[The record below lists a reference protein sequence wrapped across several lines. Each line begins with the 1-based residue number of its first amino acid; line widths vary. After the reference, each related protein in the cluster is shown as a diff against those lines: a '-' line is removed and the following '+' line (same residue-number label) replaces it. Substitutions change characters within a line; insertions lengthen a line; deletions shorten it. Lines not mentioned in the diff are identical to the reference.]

1 MVVTQE
7 ARSGNSWFVIKVAAA
22 GDVHAGGAADERFAA
37 VFADAAREAD
47 LILLAGDLTLHG
59 DPGEASALID
69 AVRALETPVVA
80 VLGNH
85 DWHGNRGDELSAALS
100 EAGIRVLDRA
110 SGVLEIGGTSV
121 GVAGTKGFVGGF
133 PDSALPD
140 FGEPSLRRVYAE
152 TTEEV
157 DGLARALDEIRSC
170 AVRIVLLHYAP
181 TSATLEGEPPGIWA
195 FLGSDRLAR
204 PIAEHRPDI
213 VLHGHGHM
221 GTFEGAIGDVPVYNV
236 AQPVIGKD
244 FEVFDVGGP
253 DRPR

>member
-1 MVVTQE
+1 M
-7 ARSGNSWFVIKVAAA
+7 IKVAAA
-22 GDVHAGGAADERFAA
+22 GDIHAGGPGDERFAG
-37 VFADAAREAD
+37 VFADTAREAD
-47 LILLAGDLTLHG
+47 LILLAGDLTRHG
-59 DPGEASALID
+59 DPAEVGRLVG
-69 AVRALETPVVA
+69 AVQGIEVPVFA

-85 DWHGNRGDELSAALS
+85 DWHGNRCDELIAALS
-100 EAGIRVLDRA
+100 EAGISMLDRSSA
-110 SGVLEIGGTSV
+110 IVEVRETSV

-157 DGLARALDEIRSC
+157 EGLGRALEEIASC

-195 FLGSDRLAR
+195 FLGSDRLAG
-204 PIAEHRPDI
+204 PIAQHRPDI

-221 GTFEGAIGDVPVYNV
+221 GRFKGEIGDVPVYNV

-244 FEVFDVGGP
+244 FELFELP
-253 DRPR
+253 

>member
-1 MVVTQE
+1 MV
-7 ARSGNSWFVIKVAAA
+7 RVAAA
-22 GDVHAGGAADERFAA
+22 GDIHAGGPADERLVG

-59 DPGEASALID
+59 ELEEATALLE
-69 AVRALETPVVA
+69 AVQGIETPVFA

-85 DWHGNRGDELSAALS
+85 DWHANRPDELTAKLN
-100 EAGIRVLDRA
+100 EAGIRMLDKQSAVLDVA
-110 SGVLEIGGTSV
+110 ETSV
-121 GVAGTKGFVGGF
+121 GIAGTKGFVGGF

-157 DGLARALDEIRSC
+157 EGLASGLEEIGSC
-170 AVRIVLLHYAP
+170 DVRIVLLHYAP

-195 FLGSDRLAR
+195 FLGSDRLAA
-204 PIAEHRPDI
+204 PIAQHRPDI

-221 GTFEGAIGDVPVYNV
+221 GRFKGEIGDVPVYNV

-244 FEVFDVGGP
+244 YEIFELG
-253 DRPR
+253 

>member
-1 MVVTQE
+1 
-7 ARSGNSWFVIKVAAA
+7 VIKVAAA
-22 GDVHAGGAADERFAA
+22 GDIHAGGPGDERLAA

-47 LILLAGDLTLHG
+47 LILLAGDLTRHG
-59 DPGEASALID
+59 EPEEAAKLVEV
-69 AVRALETPVVA
+69 AQETETPVFA

-85 DWHGNRGDELSAALS
+85 DWHGNRCDELVAMLR
-100 EAGIRVLDRA
+100 EAGIRMLDKSSA
-110 SGVLEIGGTSV
+110 VVEVGETSV

-157 DGLARALDEIRSC
+157 EGLAGALEAFASC

-195 FLGSDRLAR
+195 FLGSDRLAG
-204 PIAEHRPDI
+204 PIAHHRPDI

-221 GTFEGAIGDVPVYNV
+221 GRFKGEIGDVPVYNV

-244 FEVFDVGGP
+244 FEVFEL
-253 DRPR
+253 